1 MDKKFTKECAY
12 CSESFQTSNFRK
24 KYCSNTCRT
33 YASQERQ
40 GKLNPV
46 QQAIKSGE
54 ISTASSDRHSP
65 TKNGEEIITDLLLD
79 HLKQLFATDNENG
92 FFWAGEVYRDIYLG
106 IDHFSVLP
114 SGNFLF
120 CTTSEEVAK
129 WLKEKYGGSK
139 IVKGVTREEIIED
152 VPLPIRDGI
161 FSKPEQNGTRKD
173 RYTTYKTILPREK
186 VIRVSN
192 LDTVF
197 I

>member
-1 MDKKFTKECAY
+1 MDKEFTKECAY

-54 ISTASSDRHSP
+54 IETHTTDQKSVP
-65 TKNGEEIITDLLLD
+65 KNAEGIITELLLD
-79 HLKQLFATDNENG
+79 HLKQIFATDNQNG
-92 FFWAGEVYRDIYLG
+92 FFWNGNVYKDFHIG
-106 IDHFSVLP
+106 IDQFTVLP

-120 CTTSEEVAK
+120 CTTSEQAAV
-129 WLKEKYGGSK
+129 WLKEKYKGSE
-139 IVKGVTREEIIED
+139 IIKGVTKEETTEN
-152 VPLPIRDGI
+152 VPLPIWEDD
-161 FSKPEQNGTRKD
+161 SKTPLHHGDRKD
-173 RYTTYKTILPREK
+173 RFTTFKTILSRDE
-186 VIRVSN
+186 VIKRSS
-192 LDTVF
+192 LKASL